1 MKQLTVFEME
11 EISGGYSW
19 DFSSIQST
27 ISSFACN
34 AVEAIAAGVLGGIV
48 GGSFGTLIGGTQ
60 SGANGGLLGF
70 GLIGNGV
77 GLVWGA
83 IVGGVAGAS
92 GAIAAGWD
100 TTLQVVVDAFQSVID
115 GTFIPWSH

>member
-77 GLVWGA
+77 SLGSYCWWGS
-83 IVGGVAGAS
+83 GGIWGDRGWLGHNPAS
-92 GAIAAGWD
+92 CC
-100 TTLQVVVDAFQSVID
+100 
-115 GTFIPWSH
+115 